1 MTTKSIKLLKFSL
14 GNAKLGK
21 RLIFSLPAGY
31 TCRQAGVC
39 RTMADHNTGKIIDLP
54 SYESRAAEY
63 RCFAAVSETR
73 PNVRDARWYNW
84 NLIKETVFAPGD
96 PVQNLASLIELS
108 IACTSDQALV
118 RIHESGDFF
127 AKTYF
132 LAWCEVAKRDEQRCF
147 YAYTKELKLWKDCVD
162 SIPSNLFL
170 TASAGGKLDHMLS
183 AYPDIYKRIAYVCY
197 TEEEAAARGL
207 EVDHDDSH
215 CFGDK
220 PFALLVHAPQRAGSA
235 AQQAITE
242 RKRKGQWTGY
252 SHAR

>member
-1 MTTKSIKLLKFSL
+1 MPTKSIKLLKFSL

-39 RTMADHNTGKIIDLP
+39 RTMADRNTGKIIDMP

-63 RCFAAVSETR
+63 RCFAAMSETR

-118 RIHESGDFF
+118 RIHESGDFY

-132 LAWCEVAKRDEQRCF
+132 LAWCEVARRDEQRCF
-147 YAYTKELKLWKDCVD
+147 YAYTKELALWKDCLD
-162 SIPSNLFL
+162 FIPSNLFL

-183 AYPDIYKRIAYVCY
+183 AYSDIYKRIAYVCY
-197 TEEEAAARGL
+197 TEEEAASRGL
-207 EVDHDDSH
+207 EIDHDDSH
-215 CFGDK
+215 CFGNK
-220 PFALLVHAPQRAGSA
+220 PFALLVHAPQRAGSV

-252 SHAR
+252 SYAR